1 MEEKIKTDKKLLKAA
16 QAIAKD
22 RGEEETLVELI
33 DEESYESPALTS
45 IQLPVI
51 MQGLDV
57 PSQSKGPFS
66 AIDKTRWLIVIE
78 NLLVK
83 GVKSAREVSR
93 LTGLSNVT
101 ANNFVK
107 EVKESLSNDLTPA
120 RINQTRELLYT
131 ENETIATFCWKIIN
145 SDPTA
150 NNVPQLLKIIGD
162 TNSRRS
168 RLMGVENINVNVG
181 DNTKATHYDVE
192 NAKRAAAAKLN
203 INLEDLKTLGDA
215 LATKMLP
222 GTQMQ
227 KGEEDESNDD
237 EDI

>member
-1 MEEKIKTDKKLLKAA
+1 MNEDIKTDKKLLNAA
-16 QAIAKD
+16 KAIAKAK
-22 RGEEETLVELI
+22 GEDESTLVELI
-33 DEESYESPALTS
+33 DEETYESPSANPYN
-45 IQLPVI
+45 LPI
-51 MQGLDV
+51 ILQGMDV

-66 AIDKTRWLIVIE
+66 QIDKTRWLVVIE

-83 GVKSAREVSR
+83 GVKSGREISR
-93 LTGLSNVT
+93 LTGLSAPT
-101 ANNFVK
+101 ACTFVK
-107 EVKESLSNDLTPA
+107 EVKDNMSNDLTPA

-131 ENETIATFCWKIIN
+131 ENETIANFCWNMIN

-181 DNTKATHYDVE
+181 DATKASYYDVE

-203 INLEDLKTLGDA
+203 INIDDLKSLGDA
-215 LATKMLP
+215 LATKMIS
-222 GTQMQ
+222 GSSTQ
-227 KGEEDESNDD
+227 KDEDESED
-237 EDI
+237 E